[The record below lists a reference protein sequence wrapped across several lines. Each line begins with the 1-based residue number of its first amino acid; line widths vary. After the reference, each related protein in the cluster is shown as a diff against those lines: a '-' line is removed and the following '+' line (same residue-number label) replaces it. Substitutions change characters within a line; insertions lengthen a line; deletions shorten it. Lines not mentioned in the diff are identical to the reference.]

1 MKSWLRSLSLAACAL
16 MVAGC
21 QSLYPPASGAVA
33 APSAASLQGT
43 RWLLE
48 DLAGRGVL
56 DRLQSTLAFGEP
68 GRVSG
73 QGGCNLFNGAMTLEG
88 DRLALGPLVTT
99 RRACEPAV
107 MDQETRY
114 LAALA
119 GARRLVRDGPWLL
132 IHGGSGDPP
141 LRFTQMR

>member
-1 MKSWLRSLSLAACAL
+1 MRSSSRSIWLVASVL
-16 MVAGC
+16 MVSGC
-21 QSLYPPASGAVA
+21 ESVYPPASGAVA
-33 APSAASLQGT
+33 APTAASLKGT

-56 DRLQSTLAFGEP
+56 DRLQSTLVFGEP

-88 DRLALGPLVTT
+88 DRLALGPLATT
-99 RRACEPAV
+99 RRACEPAA
-107 MDQETRY
+107 MDQEARY

-119 GARRLVRDGPWLL
+119 GARRLAREGPWLL
-132 IHGGSGDPP
+132 IHGAVGDPP